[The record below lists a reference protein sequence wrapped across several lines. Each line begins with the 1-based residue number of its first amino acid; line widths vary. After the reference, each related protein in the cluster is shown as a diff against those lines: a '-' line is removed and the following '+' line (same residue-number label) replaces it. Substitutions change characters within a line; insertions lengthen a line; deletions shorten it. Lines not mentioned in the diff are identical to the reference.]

1 MPNNLKS
8 IIYSRDSSLS
18 LAFESCDWVVVT
30 RIIDTMSEGQRT
42 TPIRQPINTFSL
54 VQWMSN
60 QSSLVPLLFG
70 SSTGSHNNNKD
81 NHTNDIESECINDL
95 HNNRLSIRQFG
106 FGQSNP
112 TFLLTIAPKSMKS
125 QSPSQHSLPLATTK
139 VTKLVLR
146 KKPNQIAHKS
156 AHALDREYHVLQC
169 LHRHQSNTTNNKNHH
184 RKIPVPKP
192 FAYCTNN
199 QILADGAEFYL
210 MEYIEGRIF
219 IDPTLPGMTPH
230 HRSLAYRDALDVLAS
245 IHSVPW
251 ESVGL
256 EKYGRSGGYVTR
268 QVRRLGMVAELQ
280 AKTIGPIEDDVNADT
295 EPMKGG
301 DVSFGEMVHRI
312 SEASRHCPDRVGLI
326 HGDFKIDNLIFH
338 PTLPKV
344 VGVLDWELSTIGDPM
359 CDLANLSM
367 MYFMPGLDA
376 GLGIAGLGD
385 INLEGTGIPTRH
397 KLLSTYCKY
406 NPNIEQDEVMVWKG
420 FYLAFLFF
428 KNCVIL
434 HGVAQ
439 RTKSGVASSAM
450 AKKVASLLPTTVAI
464 TKRMWMEDPPP
475 AAGNVPNS
483 KL

>member
-1 MPNNLKS
+1 
-8 IIYSRDSSLS
+8 
-18 LAFESCDWVVVT
+18 
-30 RIIDTMSEGQRT
+30 MSEGQRT
-42 TPIRQPINTFSL
+42 TPIRQPINTVSL
-54 VQWMSN
+54 VQWMSK

-70 SSTGSHNNNKD
+70 SSTSGRNNINNNNNNNNNND
-81 NHTNDIESECINDL
+81 TNDIESECINDL
-95 HNNRLSIRQFG
+95 HDRLSIRQFG

-112 TFLLTIAPKSMKS
+112 TFLLTIAPKSIQSQS
-125 QSPSQHSLPLATTK
+125 QSPSQPSLPPLATTK

-169 LHRHQSNTTNNKNHH
+169 LHRHQSNTNNNSHH

-199 QILADGAEFYL
+199 QILTDGAEFYL

-256 EKYGRSGGYVTR
+256 EEYGRSGGYVTR

-280 AKTIGPIEDDVNADT
+280 AKTIGPIEEDDA
-295 EPMKGG
+295 GG
-301 DVSFGEMVHRI
+301 DVSFGEMVRRI
-312 SEASRHCPDRVGLI
+312 SEASRYCPDRVGLI

-406 NPNIEQDEVMVWKG
+406 NPNIERDEVMVWKG

-450 AKKVASLLPTTVAI
+450 AKKVASLLPTTVAM
-464 TKRMWMEDPPP
+464 TKRMWMEDRPP